1 MSVDE
6 KRSVDGEA
14 IEELLR
20 EHVTEYQ
27 SCEGDDGASWLAGR
41 ILAALRAQGGGTDAI
56 SALVLENVLECIGLV
71 RGELGDGKRA
81 DLADE
86 EIRRVIMALRTQ
98 GGTGENEVV
107 NATVK
112 DLRATD
118 TDDGN
123 LRELLLQ
130 AADELEIARRYQ
142 IAARARTGEP
152 SEFVDTLGPLPGAVP
167 PASLAPATGRAE
179 SEVLGARAFKVLA
192 EVVADPMYTTDAP
205 RAEIQEVLDW
215 LHGLG
220 FAAPTDGGTE

>member
-98 GGTGENEVV
+98 GGTGENEAHA
-107 NATVK
+107 N
-112 DLRATD
+112 R
-118 TDDGN
+118 
-123 LRELLLQ
+123 
-130 AADELEIARRYQ
+130 
-142 IAARARTGEP
+142 
-152 SEFVDTLGPLPGAVP
+152 FVDEYLSAGHIVR
-167 PASLAPATGRAE
+167 APSPSPREALEKTGRA
-179 SEVLGARAFKVLA
+179 LA
-192 EVVADPMYTTDAP
+192 
-205 RAEIQEVLDW
+205 
-215 LHGLG
+215 
-220 FAAPTDGGTE
+220 FAASVIKGGEPWTEQCEREIGGALRALTATEDQGGA